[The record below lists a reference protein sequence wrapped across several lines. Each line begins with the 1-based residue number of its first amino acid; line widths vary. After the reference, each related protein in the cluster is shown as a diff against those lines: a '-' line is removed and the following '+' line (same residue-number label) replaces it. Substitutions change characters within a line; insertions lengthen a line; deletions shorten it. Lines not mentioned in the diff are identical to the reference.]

1 MYIAWGLMALMSIY
15 GIFEVATGN
24 VVGIVYIIG
33 AILCIF
39 VLIFAKIY
47 SKEKDN
53 FEINHSQDDC
63 VEEKTGDI
71 QQIQK
76 YNDNQYIIIHS
87 KDTLLNFFKNV
98 DKLKNNTELCELI
111 NNFEF
116 DTKIIDFFMK
126 IIVNVSDENIFD
138 NLDFKNYKV
147 QIIKASQISKNLSL
161 SNNNV
166 YKHIQTYKYDTLL
179 DYKKKK
185 INITFK
191 EFPEMY
197 HGFSTRSLENILY
210 FKDSLILNKIIS
222 SEKFDIDSLYFLL
235 WLQKENFY
243 KKRIQDLYE
252 DYELSYNTNLETKV
266 NILFYDSPL
275 NKDEIINLLF
285 IEYYLNQDELSLSTI
300 TKNSE
305 IKIAL
310 ENLYNKIESKEF
322 LNTLKNRNNTEDNIT
337 EIEKIDIMSGYQ
349 FEDFVMKLFEKMGY
363 AVEHTP
369 LSGDQGVDLIV
380 KKGTQIIAIQTKC
393 FRTQKIG
400 NKAIQEVVAGAKF
413 YGANKMIVITNS
425 YFTRSAIELASIHN
439 VELWDRNVLSSKIQ
453 R

>member
-47 SKEKDN
+47 SKERDN

-252 DYELSYNTNLETKV
+252 DYDLSYNTNLETKV

>member
-47 SKEKDN
+47 SKERDN

-191 EFPEMY
+191 EFPEM
-197 HGFSTRSLENILY
+197 
-210 FKDSLILNKIIS
+210 
-222 SEKFDIDSLYFLL
+222 
-235 WLQKENFY
+235 
-243 KKRIQDLYE
+243 
-252 DYELSYNTNLETKV
+252 
-266 NILFYDSPL
+266 
-275 NKDEIINLLF
+275 
-285 IEYYLNQDELSLSTI
+285 
-300 TKNSE
+300 
-305 IKIAL
+305 
-310 ENLYNKIESKEF
+310 
-322 LNTLKNRNNTEDNIT
+322 
-337 EIEKIDIMSGYQ
+337 
-349 FEDFVMKLFEKMGY
+349 
-363 AVEHTP
+363 
-369 LSGDQGVDLIV
+369 
-380 KKGTQIIAIQTKC
+380 
-393 FRTQKIG
+393 
-400 NKAIQEVVAGAKF
+400 
-413 YGANKMIVITNS
+413 
-425 YFTRSAIELASIHN
+425 
-439 VELWDRNVLSSKIQ
+439 
-453 R
+453 